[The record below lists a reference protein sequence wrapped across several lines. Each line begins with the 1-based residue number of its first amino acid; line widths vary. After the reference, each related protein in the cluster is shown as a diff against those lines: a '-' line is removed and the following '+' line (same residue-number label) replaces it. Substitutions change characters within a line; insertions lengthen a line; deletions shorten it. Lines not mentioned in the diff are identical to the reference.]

1 MFKNYLIVAL
11 RNFWR
16 NKIFSVINILGLAI
30 GISSSLVIYLI
41 VHHEFSFDKFEKDG
55 DRIYRVVSNMH
66 FPDQEFKN
74 SGVCGPLP
82 PIVRSQVPAVE
93 ASAVFWTMGNMK
105 VSIPSNA
112 GKSDNFRKQENI
124 ILADDQYFKF
134 FQYDWLAGSAETS
147 LNGPGRVVLTESR
160 ARTYFP
166 SSDISKV
173 IGKTILYDDSI
184 QAMITGIVK
193 DPDEITDFTFK
204 EFISL
209 PTYLHILKSQNGY
222 DQWGSISS
230 ASQFFVKLK
239 KNSNSSLVE
248 KQIQDV
254 RAKNAKKEY
263 LKTDNRLQALADI
276 HFSQEY
282 GGYSEPTGN
291 KKTLYGLIAVAVF
304 LLLLGCINFINLTTA
319 QAARRAREIGIRKTM
334 GSSALQ
340 LISQFLGETLL
351 LTVLATCLSAAL
363 TPAILK
369 IFSDFVPAGL
379 SLNLVKQPDIVVFIV
394 LLTLLVSILSGL
406 YPAFILSRY
415 KPAAVLKNTAYANTG
430 QSRRAWLRKILT
442 VSQFAIAQ
450 FLIIATL
457 VVGKQI
463 RYSLN
468 SDMGFSKEA
477 IINFSAPFNFWHP
490 DNKQFILQQK
500 LKSIP
505 GIERMSLAG
514 PPPASNGISMGTI
527 KYNKDGK
534 DIETTVEI
542 KSADTSYIGL
552 YHLKLLAGRNLEQSD
567 TAKEYI
573 ANESYARF
581 LGFRNPADIV
591 GKFVDRGSNN
601 KVGSQI
607 VGLIADFHSKSMQDL
622 IRPLVL
628 TCQQKYHSDFSVL
641 LAPRGENTDSWKAT
655 ITRIEKAWKEVY
667 PEQEFSYEFLD
678 ESIAKFYTSEQ
689 HISKLLNWC
698 AGLTIFISCLG
709 LLGLVIFTTTQRTK
723 EIGVRKVLGASA
735 SQIIALLSKDFMQWV
750 LVAFIIA
757 APLAWWAMHKWLQN
771 YAYRTAFSWWI
782 FAASAILMLFIAL
795 FTLSIQTLRSATA
808 NPVKSLRTE

>member
-41 VHHEFSFDKFEKDG
+41 IHHEFSFDKFEKDG
-55 DRIYRVVSNMH
+55 GRIYRVVSDMH

-74 SGVCGPLP
+74 SGICGPLP
-82 PIVRSQVPAVE
+82 PVVRTQVPGIE
-93 ASAVFWTMGNMK
+93 SSTVFWTMGKMK
-105 VSIPSNA
+105 VSVQSAN
-112 GKSDNFRKQENI
+112 GKLEDFHKSENI
-124 ILADDQYFKF
+124 IFADDQYFKF
-134 FQYDWLAGSAETS
+134 FQYHWLAGSAENA
-147 LNGPGRVVLTESR
+147 LNGPARAVITESR

-166 SSDISKV
+166 SSDISKA
-173 IGKTILYDDSI
+173 IGKTIVYDDSI

-193 DPDEITDFTFK
+193 DLDEITDFTFK

-209 PTYLHILKSQNGY
+209 PTYLPVLKKQNGY

-239 KNSNSSLVE
+239 KNSNSALIE
-248 KQIQDV
+248 KQIQEI
-254 RAKNAKKEY
+254 RSKNTKNEY
-263 LKTDNRLQALADI
+263 LKTNNYLQPLGDI
-276 HFSQEY
+276 HFNESY

-291 KKTLYGLIAVAVF
+291 KKTLYGLTAVATF

-340 LISQFLGETLL
+340 LVSQFLGETFL

-379 SLNLVKQPDIVVFIV
+379 SFNLIKQPNIIVFII
-394 LLTLLVSILSGL
+394 LLALLVSILSGL

-415 KPAAVLKNTAYANTG
+415 QPAAVLKNTAYANTG
-430 QSRRAWLRKILT
+430 QSRKAWLRKILT

-450 FLIIATL
+450 FLIIATI

-468 SDMGFSKEA
+468 TDMGFSKEA
-477 IINFSAPFNFWHP
+477 IINFSVPFNFWHP
-490 DNKQFILQQK
+490 DDKQFILKEK
-500 LKSIP
+500 LKSVP
-505 GIERMSLAG
+505 GIQKISLAG
-514 PPPASNGISMGTI
+514 APPASNGTSMTTM
-527 KYNKDGK
+527 KYNKNGK

-542 KSADTSYIGL
+542 KSADTNYISL
-552 YHLKLLAGRNLEQSD
+552 YHLKLLAGRNLQQSD
-567 TAKEYI
+567 TAREYI

-591 GKFVDRGSNN
+591 GKFVDRGNN
-601 KVGSQI
+601 KAQV
-607 VGLIADFHSKSMQDL
+607 VGLIADFHTKSMQDL
-622 IRPLVL
+622 IHPLVL
-628 TCQQKYHSDFSVL
+628 TCEQKYHSDFSIL
-641 LAPRGENTDSWKAT
+641 LAPKGENTDSWKAT
-655 ITRIEKAWKEVY
+655 IKRIEKAWKEVY

-678 ESIAKFYTSEQ
+678 ESIAKFYEAEQ

-709 LLGLVIFTTTQRTK
+709 LLGLVMFTTTQRRK
-723 EIGVRKVLGASA
+723 EIGVRKVLGASV
-735 SQIIALLSKDFMQWV
+735 SQIVALLSKDFMLWV
-750 LVAFIIA
+750 FIAFIIA
-757 APLAWWAMHKWLQN
+757 APLAWWAMDKWLQN
-771 YAYRTAFSWWI
+771 YAYRTPFSWWI
-782 FAASAILMLFIAL
+782 FAASGIIMLFIAL
-795 FTLSIQTLRSATA
+795 VTLSIQTLRSATA
-808 NPVKSLRTE
+808 NPVESLRTE